1 MKDRNERVVHLHLA
15 AQAEARAAAQQ
26 QARQQLSES
35 ATVLAY
41 RAGLDFGRKLEW
53 QAARN
58 WWFTVGLCFGTA
70 AGAAA
75 AAACWALLGIQ
86 PVL

>member
-15 AQAEARAAAQQ
+15 AQAEARRAADQQ
-26 QARQQLSES
+26 VRRQLAES
-35 ATVLAY
+35 DTVLAY
-41 RAGLDFGRKLEW
+41 RAGLDFGRQMEW
-53 QAARN
+53 QAARS
-58 WWFTVGLCFGTA
+58 WWLTVGLCFGTA

-75 AAACWALLGIQ
+75 VALCWVLLRIP